1 MSGRK
6 DFLTTTL
13 RELIGGKS
21 AASVEKAF
29 GITTAGGL
37 VNHYPR
43 RYLDRGN
50 LTPFD
55 KVEVGVPVTIL
66 ATIKGVDSRRMQQK
80 RGFILVV
87 SVSDGVESME
97 LTFFNQKWREREL
110 KVGRSGLFA
119 GTVSEFRGVRTLTHP
134 QYSLFTDTGNGVLE
148 EIDAITEF
156 TGEIIPVYPSS
167 QSLASWQIQAAI
179 DVVLTSAD
187 QLTDPLPT
195 ELVTKHGFMTKLQS
209 LQAIHQPKNH
219 EEIGRAT
226 ERIKY
231 EEAFVLLALMRQRK
245 SNAKSALAHV
255 RGGSDS
261 ALTPEFDY
269 SLPFDLT
276 QGQIAVGE
284 EIAADL
290 AQGVPMTRLLQGD
303 VGSGKTIVSIRAML
317 TVIESGGQIAL
328 LAPTEVLAVQH
339 CESSRRFLKG
349 VTSRPIHV
357 ELLTGAMSVPNRRRI
372 LLDTQSGDVDVLIG
386 THALLEDN
394 VQFFDLG
401 LIVIDE
407 QHRFGVEQRA
417 TMLTKGKDEL
427 RPHLLVMTATP
438 IPRTVALTVFGDL
451 DVSTLVES
459 PSLRAEIQTFLVPTS
474 GEPRLVERVWERMA
488 EEVAAGNRVFVV
500 CPSISP
506 SETDPKSDKSS
517 GREQLASVEETY
529 DALTAR
535 YPQISFEKL
544 HGALDSNAKREAM
557 RRFEGVAEPKVDVLI
572 ATTVIEVGVDIP
584 AATMIIVLNAERFG
598 ISQLHQ
604 LRGRIGRGSK
614 PGVCILVHAST
625 QSAAS
630 THRLEAVRDSRDGF
644 ALSQKDLE
652 IRGEGDVLGQDQ
664 SGALSSLRLLKVIED
679 LDFID
684 KVRHEIDELFT
695 SKLWGQVMETIDIFE
710 IQRAEYLEKS

>member
-261 ALTPEFDY
+261 ALTPEFDH

-339 CESSRRFLKG
+339 CESLRRFLKG

-517 GREQLASVEETY
+517 GREPLASVEETY

-557 RRFEGVAEPKVDVLI
+557 RRFEGIAEPKVDVLI

>member
-66 ATIKGVDSRRMQQK
+66 ATIRGVDSRRMQQK

-110 KVGRSGLFA
+110 KVGRIGLFA

-179 DVVLTSAD
+179 DIVLTSAD

-245 SNAKSALAHV
+245 SNAKSALAHA

-261 ALTPEFDY
+261 ALTPEFDL

-339 CESSRRFLKG
+339 CESLRRFLKG

-488 EEVAAGNRVFVV
+488 EEVAAENRVFVV

-517 GREQLASVEETY
+517 GREPLASVEETY

-557 RRFEGVAEPKVDVLI
+557 RRFEGIAEPKVDVLI

>member
-1 MSGRK
+1 VSGRK

-179 DVVLTSAD
+179 DIVLTSAD

-245 SNAKSALAHV
+245 SNAKSALAHA

-261 ALTPEFDY
+261 ALTPEFDL

-290 AQGVPMTRLLQGD
+290 ARSVPMTRLLQGD
-303 VGSGKTIVSIRAML
+303 VGSGKTVVSIRAML
-317 TVIESGGQIAL
+317 EVIAAGGQVAL
-328 LAPTEVLAVQH
+328 LAPTEVLAAQH
-339 CESSRRFLKG
+339 LESLDKLLAGIG
-349 VTSRPIHV
+349 VRPLRV
-357 ELLTGAMSVPNRRRI
+357 ELLTGGISLPKRRQV
-372 LLDTQSGDVDVLIG
+372 LLDTQSGDVNILVG
-386 THALLEDN
+386 THALLEDK

-417 TMLTKGKDEL
+417 VMLTKGREEM

-438 IPRTVALTVFGDL
+438 IPRTVALTIFGDL
-451 DVSTLVES
+451 DVSTLLES
-459 PSLRAEIQTFLVPTS
+459 PSMRAEVSTHLVSTTNM
-474 GEPRLVERVWERMA
+474 PRSETRVWERMA
-488 EEVAAGNRVFVV
+488 EEVKAGNKVFVV
-500 CPSISP
+500 CPAISPPEVESKKNMDSP
-506 SETDPKSDKSS
+506 SEP
-517 GREQLASVEETY
+517 LATVEETF
-529 DALTAR
+529 ATLVS
-535 YPQISFEKL
+535 SFPNIAFAQL
-544 HGALDSNAKREAM
+544 HGGMDSQSKREIM
-557 RRFEGVAEPKVDVLI
+557 RRFEGQEEPAIDVLVS
-572 ATTVIEVGVDIP
+572 TTVIEVGVDIP
-584 AATMIIVLNAERFG
+584 AATMMIVLNAERFG
-598 ISQLHQ
+598 MSQLHQ

-614 PGVCILVHAST
+614 PGLCILVHGFTWST
-625 QSAAS
+625 AP
-630 THRLEAVRDSRDGF
+630 TERLGALRDSRDGF
-644 ALSQKDLE
+644 MLSQIDLE

-664 SGALSSLRLLKVIED
+664 SGVLSSLRLLKIIDD
-679 LDFID
+679 LDFIEEVRLEVD
-684 KVRHEIDELFT
+684 KLFEGAQWHSIMEKID
-695 SKLWGQVMETIDIFE
+695 KFE
-710 IQRAEYLEKS
+710 VERAQSLEKA

>member
-187 QLTDPLPT
+187 QLTDPLPM

-261 ALTPEFDY
+261 ALTPEFDH

-339 CESSRRFLKG
+339 CESLRRFLKG

-517 GREQLASVEETY
+517 GREPLASVEETY

-614 PGVCILVHAST
+614 PGVCILVHATT

-630 THRLEAVRDSRDGF
+630 THRLEAVRDSCDGF

>member
-219 EEIGRAT
+219 EEIGRAI

-261 ALTPEFDY
+261 ALTPEFDH
-269 SLPFDLT
+269 SLAFDLT

-339 CESSRRFLKG
+339 CESLRRFLKG

-517 GREQLASVEETY
+517 GREPLASVEETY

-630 THRLEAVRDSRDGF
+630 THRLEAVRDSCDGF

>member
-261 ALTPEFDY
+261 ALTPEFDH

-339 CESSRRFLKG
+339 CESLRRFLKG

-517 GREQLASVEETY
+517 GREPLASVEETY

-630 THRLEAVRDSRDGF
+630 THRLEAVRDSCDGF

>member
-261 ALTPEFDY
+261 ALTPEFDH

-339 CESSRRFLKG
+339 CESLRRFLKG

-517 GREQLASVEETY
+517 GREPLASVEETY

>member
-261 ALTPEFDY
+261 ALTPEFDH
-269 SLPFDLT
+269 SLAFDLT

-339 CESSRRFLKG
+339 CESLRRFLKG